1 MLVEEWFIA
10 AILERFWVQGQVG
23 MTRGRLLREVG
34 VALLSRAWNSDPALI
49 WGCTCDPWATFF
61 VSSAVK
67 PFVSNLGF
75 SFSKALNKEYE
86 EYVLTVGD
94 FDERVFLGAEAEEE
108 IGTRKFPADVPGEKT
123 AARAHMECHLQQ
135 HFEKVIHLTWQAHLK
150 FSFKFSHPYTL
161 FESLRWL
168 EISSSW
174 EEDGEY
180 MLPCC
185 LAKERSW
192 YFLSCGIFQITIP

>member
-1 MLVEEWFIA
+1 MGPRAGRDGW
-10 AILERFWVQGQVG
+10 GQVAQG
-23 MTRGRLLREVG
+23 GGSSTAVQSMKLWSCVG
-34 VALLSRAWNSDPALI
+34 LGLYLCS
-49 WGCTCDPWATFF
+49 WGTF

-67 PFVSNLGF
+67 PLVLNLGF

-94 FDERVFLGAEAEEE
+94 FDERVFLGADAEEE

-161 FESLRWL
+161 FEYLR
-168 EISSSW
+168 
-174 EEDGEY
+174 
-180 MLPCC
+180 
-185 LAKERSW
+185 
-192 YFLSCGIFQITIP
+192 